1 MARPERSG
9 PPDEKITINLGPVD
23 LGRIDLLVEEGFYA
37 SRTDFIRD
45 AIRRLLDDHKAVLS
59 DAAVRR
65 EVTVGFVRLSAGELQ
80 RAAKRKEKLDL
91 RVVGRLEILD
101 DVTPDL
107 ADKAIER
114 VSVRGSLQAPQQ
126 VLDRLGDRVAKGP
139 GGGRRG

>member
-23 LGRIDLLVEEGFYA
+23 LGRVDLLVEEGFYA

-45 AIRRLLDDHKAVLS
+45 AIRRLLDDHKGVLS
-59 DAAVRR
+59 EAAVRR

-80 RAAKRKEKLDL
+80 RAAGKKEKLDI
-91 RVVGRLEILD
+91 RVLGRLEISD

-114 VSVRGSLQAPQQ
+114 VSVRGALQAPRN
-126 VLDRLGDRVAKGP
+126 VLDRLGERVVKR
-139 GGGRRG
+139 GRQP

>member
-45 AIRRLLDDHKAVLS
+45 AIRRLLDDHKGVLS
-59 DAAVRR
+59 EAAIRR
-65 EVTVGFVRLSAGELQ
+65 EVTVGFVRLGSSELE
-80 RAAKRKEKLDL
+80 RAAARKERLDI
-91 RVVGRLEILD
+91 RVVGRLEIGA
-101 DVTPDL
+101 DVAPEL

-114 VSVRGSLQAPQQ
+114 VSVRGSLQAPQD
-126 VLDRLGDRVAKGP
+126 VLDRLGARVAKG
-139 GGGRRG
+139 GRRS